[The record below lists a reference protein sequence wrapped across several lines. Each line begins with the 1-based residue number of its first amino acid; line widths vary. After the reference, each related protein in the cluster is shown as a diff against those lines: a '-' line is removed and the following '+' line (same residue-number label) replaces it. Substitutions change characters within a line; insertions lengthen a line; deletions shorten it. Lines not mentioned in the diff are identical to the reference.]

1 MKRDVLV
8 RVSKFC
14 WTSPIS
20 ASSCFRENLLD
31 FICLVSFLFPFY
43 VDEFNTMIVRIRSG
57 DNLLRAHRKHVY
69 QLLANEKGIVHWKV
83 SVGYGLFQTVVGLFF
98 SCWSGFQ
105 LSLSL
110 ALLSAKALAAPP
122 NPSLPISARHT
133 NGG

>member
-43 VDEFNTMIVRIRSG
+43 VDEFNTIIVRIRSG

-83 SVGYGLFQTVVGLFF
+83 SVGYGLFQTVVGLSVLGVKPFGLLPVILLLLVWFSAFF
-98 SCWSGFQ
+98 IFG
-105 LSLSL
+105 
-110 ALLSAKALAAPP
+110 ALVRKSVGCPA
-122 NPSLPISARHT
+122 
-133 NGG
+133 